1 MNFKTYSDLGNDIR
15 KHIGA
20 LHALDVDLVVGIPR
34 SGMIPAYMI
43 ALGLNLHCTDID
55 SFARDAQ
62 LKSGMTRKV
71 SRDLET
77 AWDARKILLVDDSIY
92 SGKSMKLARDSIP
105 ASFAGEIVELAI
117 YSSIRGRDDID
128 LYLEFVPHPRV
139 FEWNLFHHPIL
150 ARSAISIDREVA
162 IIMNSEGRE
171 QKADA
176 EKSTDFSPLSAT
188 HVHSL
193 VSIGVEAA
201 KRAEIE
207 AWLAGRGIS
216 YDSLVFLS
224 GKRGS
229 RPASPLEA
237 ASEKAD
243 YYKSSKLEL
252 FIESEESQA
261 LNIFK
266 KTGKPVY
273 CASTNFIHH
282 ASVMQGLYTHPAPVV
297 ARMKHQTK
305 FLPSPVKTWLKFFY
319 RKLCK

>member
-20 LHALDVDLVVGIPR
+20 LHALDVDLIVGIPR

-55 SFARDAQ
+55 SFVRNAR

-71 SRDLET
+71 SKELET

-92 SGKSMKLARDSIP
+92 SGKSMKLSRDSIP
-105 ASFAGEIVELAI
+105 TSFTGEIVELAI
-117 YSSIRGRDDID
+117 YSSIRGRDDIG
-128 LYLEFVPHPRV
+128 LYLEFVPPPRV

-162 IIMNSEGRE
+162 MIMNREGGGR
-171 QKADA
+171 KTDA
-176 EKSTDFSPLSAT
+176 EMDTDFSPLSAT
-188 HVHSL
+188 YVHSL
-193 VSIGVEAA
+193 VSTGVEA
-201 KRAEIE
+201 KREEIE

-216 YDSLVFLS
+216 YDSLVLLS

-229 RPASPLEA
+229 EPSPLEA
-237 ASEKAD
+237 ASEKAG
-243 YYKSSKLEL
+243 YYKSSNLDL
-252 FIESEESQA
+252 FIEPEESQA
-261 LNIFK
+261 LSIFK
-266 KTGKPVY
+266 QTGKPVY

-282 ASVMQGLYTHPAPVV
+282 ASVIQGLYTHPAPVM

-305 FLPSPVKTWLKFFY
+305 FLPSPVKAWLKFFY